1 MLIWLYRLLLKG
13 QCKVI
18 MYMVPHGGHTLHT
31 LEEGSTLYL
40 YTENA
45 LCGCSCMYMYM
56 CIIFI
61 LVHYYIKVSVLL
73 AYSAPHT
80 SSLPVYSN
88 PPHYFSG

>member
-1 MLIWLYRLLLKG
+1 MLIWLCRLL

-18 MYMVPHGGHTLHT
+18 MYMVPHGGHTPHT
-31 LEEGSTLYL
+31 LEEVSTLYL

-61 LVHYYIKVSVLL
+61 LVQSYIITLK
-73 AYSAPHT
+73 
-80 SSLPVYSN
+80 
-88 PPHYFSG
+88 